1 MKVIKV
7 SKISLESLN
16 QLRAAGFH
24 IEFEQV
30 TLKPANPRHSY
41 DLQPVINELTKA
53 HKLGIEPPKPKP
65 IKSNKALKGL
75 SKKVS
80 LYEKN

>member
-41 DLQPVINELTKA
+41 DLQPVINELTRA
-53 HKLGIEPPKPKP
+53 HKLGIEPKK
-65 IKSNKALKGL
+65 IVKSNKALKGL

-80 LYEKN
+80 LYEKD